1 MYYTSAV
8 GTLPVIDQL
17 RGQIKTFVETPSPAA
32 DASGLLTASPVEFM
46 AAVRDNPDLLS
57 NPRFAER
64 ADALKSRS
72 SVCSYCGVGCPYTVE
87 TDARGKDEVL
97 PMSDLGLCVKGKTSL
112 MTGGDTERVTRL
124 ARRGIADDRIRAPMI
139 RGHDGKMKEV
149 SWDEALDRAAWLFL
163 HAREWVGPDAVAVYG
178 NGQKTIEAIWMASL
192 YKLVFKLPTMG
203 ANSEHCLTSAGAAHQ
218 LNFGNE
224 ASFTWSQF
232 DELLE
237 CDVAVMH
244 GTNPYVTFPQAYE
257 KIKRNTRAVKVVID
271 PTRSDTVSDL
281 EAEDPRTLH
290 IRFRQGGDVL
300 FNLSVARVILDAGWE
315 DRDSLK
321 ARVDPE
327 SEAAFRALCA
337 EDRCAP
343 EEAARRIALPD
354 QDPAELARTIRDYA
368 ELLAKPRKD
377 GYRPRAAFVSSMGI
391 NQSTGALGF
400 STNLNLLLL
409 TGNVGRRGA
418 GSMRI
423 AGQSNATSELM
434 LGFNGRKLVFNHDP
448 DNPEHRTALA
458 RILNLPEDNIPD
470 HVGTPVSK
478 MAEDDR
484 IYCMIFI
491 GTQMTKN
498 MPRVGHWS
506 RRMGRAFNIVIDSFL
521 GEGVLEHA
529 DVLLPSMTYVER
541 TGVIQ
546 HGDRTLQLQQQ
557 LSTPPEN
564 AWADEQILTRLALKI
579 AERLRDPDTEELNE
593 VDPDVVHRTFSRYL
607 DNAGQIMP
615 GKVFDHVVE
624 TSRALD
630 MYCRL
635 EDANGVPVSHE
646 TLRDNAGNGVQWG
659 GDGRYAA
666 AADEG
671 GEDGSVFPGIRKSQT
686 RRARLVCPPDEFI
699 ERLEAPLPPGT
710 LSLISGRGRPGR
722 QAKRGRGRYNSGIKT
737 LPIYGLDPDDHFV
750 ELHPDEA
757 AAHGLSD
764 GDPTRVVAGHG
775 AVVAEVALNPRIARG
790 TAFIDFVPGEVNR
803 LTDYVEADSITHQSL
818 IKRTPVHISP
828 LRPLESRLW
837 KWPDAETL
845 MAATN
850 IVFED
855 WRATFPTLEDWVDS
869 QRENPNNQSWLPN
882 DRLRDPQDDFSRSL
896 SEAVGALTAF
906 FQRYSADD
914 AYKAAAGPILRNLD
928 AADRERLLYILLPV
942 IRRLDYHSVLHLIL
956 SDFVGGVTVV
966 GADGEKTELNLLS
979 AHKSAV
985 LEFKEE
991 IVAIQL
997 FIAAKR
1003 GLDRLFGPDAVVN
1016 RDDLAFVSGVA
1027 IPCAG
1032 DVPAHFL
1039 GISPADLGAAL
1050 LVHSRAIGN
1059 SSLIV
1064 VDRKRNRAVHVDVV
1078 TGVLPKDPELTQLR
1092 GAVINRKRAATGHEH
1107 SRFFDRLG
1115 ELIADYVRTGDENFA
1130 IHGPTDLDWAEYRE
1144 KLSFSPANKRGFVQH
1159 LIKQRIS
1166 PSLAES
1172 FVGLGILDKEKDAE
1186 ALETIRAAGAG
1197 DAAIPAVFEE
1207 DELYAGTLQERVDLV
1222 VESVIA
1228 PVLANDGGRLD
1239 VLGIDEGIGELQVRF
1254 VGSCANCP
1262 YSLLSMEQIVKPT
1275 LLAIPGI
1282 QRVTHRT
1289 KARDRELED
1298 ARSKA
1303 ASASVAAE

>member
-1 MYYTSAV
+1 MNALSC
-8 GTLPVIDQL
+8 
-17 RGQIKTFVETPSPAA
+17 ETPDKYKGRFMTSGRTETVEQNISDILA
-32 DASGLLTASPVEFM
+32 DTPVGFMVSVKDRPELLQDARV
-46 AAVRDNPDLLS
+46 AQR
-57 NPRFAER
+57 AEALR
-64 ADALKSRS
+64 ARS

-87 TDARGKDEVL
+87 TDAQGREEVL
-97 PMSDLGLCVKGKTSL
+97 PLSDLGLCVKGKTSL

-124 ARRGIADDRIRAPMI
+124 ARRGIADDRIRVPMI
-139 RGHDGKMKEV
+139 RGHNGKMKEV

-163 HAREWVGPDAVAVYG
+163 HAREWVGPDAVAIYG
-178 NGQKTIEAIWMASL
+178 NGQKTVEAIWMASL
-192 YKLVFKLPTMG
+192 YKLVFNLPTIG

-224 ASFTWSQF
+224 ASFTWSRF

-257 KIKRNTRAVKVVID
+257 KIKRNTHAVKVVID

-281 EAEDPRTLH
+281 EATDPRTIH

-300 FNLSVARVILDAGWE
+300 FNLSVARVILDEGWE
-315 DRDSLK
+315 DRESLRQ
-321 ARVDPE
+321 RVDGE
-327 SEAAFRALCA
+327 SEAAFRSLCA

-343 EEAARRIALPD
+343 DEAARRIALPD
-354 QDPAELARTIRDYA
+354 QDPAELAATIRRYA
-368 ELLAKPRKD
+368 ELLARPHAD

-448 DNPEHRTALA
+448 ANPDHRAALA
-458 RILNLPEDNIPD
+458 RVLDLPVANIPD
-470 HVGTPVSK
+470 HQGTAVARMS
-478 MAEDDR
+478 EDDR
-484 IYCMIFI
+484 IYCLIFI

-506 RRMGRAFNIVIDSFL
+506 RRMGRSFNIVIDSFL
-521 GEGVLEHA
+521 ADGVLEHA

-546 HGDRTLQLQQQ
+546 RGDRTLQLQQQ
-557 LSTPPEN
+557 LSEPPEN
-564 AWADEQILTRLALKI
+564 AWADEQILARLALKI
-579 AERLRDPDTEELNE
+579 AERLRDPDTAELNAL
-593 VDPDVVHRTFSRYL
+593 DADVVHRTFSRYL
-607 DNAGQIMP
+607 DNEGRIMP
-615 GKVFDHVVE
+615 ARVFDHVVE
-624 TSRALD
+624 TSQALD

-635 EDANGVPVSHE
+635 EDANGTPVSHD
-646 TLRDNAGNGVQWG
+646 TLRTNAGDGIQWG
-659 GDGRYAA
+659 GNGRYAPA
-666 AADEG
+666 
-671 GEDGSVFPGIRKSQT
+671 EDDNGAVFPGLQKSET
-686 RRARLVCPPDEFI
+686 RQARLVCPPDDFI
-699 ERLEAPLPPGT
+699 ERLEAPLPAGT

-722 QAKRGRGRYNSGIKT
+722 QALRGRGRYNSGIKT

-757 AAHGLSD
+757 AALGVSE
-764 GDPTRVVAGHG
+764 GEPVRIMAGHG
-775 AVVAEVALNPRIARG
+775 TVVAEVAFNTRIARG

-803 LTDYVEADSITHQSL
+803 LTDFAESDAYTHQSL
-818 IKRTPVHISP
+818 IKRTPVHITG
-828 LRPLESRLW
+828 LRPLEAQLW
-837 KWPDAETL
+837 AAPDS
-845 MAATN
+845 AALARAAA
-850 IVFED
+850 IVFDD
-855 WRATFPTLEDWVDS
+855 WRSAFPTDEAWIDTQRDDPDS
-869 QRENPNNQSWLPN
+869 LSWLPPE
-882 DRLRDPQDDFSRSL
+882 RLRNPQDDASRLL

-906 FQRYSADD
+906 FQRYSADAD
-914 AYKAAAGPILRNLD
+914 YKARTGPVLRGLNSD
-928 AADRERLLYILLPV
+928 DRERFLHILLPV
-942 IRRLDYHSVLHLIL
+942 VRRLDYHSVMHMIL

-966 GADGEKTELNLLS
+966 GSNGEGSELNLLS

-1003 GLDRLFGPDAVVN
+1003 GLDRLYGPGAVVN

-1039 GISPADLGAAL
+1039 GISPADLSAAL
-1050 LVHSRAIGN
+1050 LLHSRAIGS

-1064 VDRKRNRAVHVDVV
+1064 VDRMQNRAVHVDVV
-1078 TGVLPKDPELTQLR
+1078 TGVLPKDAELTQLR
-1092 GAVINRKRAATGHEH
+1092 GAVINRKRSATGKEH
-1107 SRFFDRLG
+1107 RRFFDRLG
-1115 ELIADYVRTGDENFA
+1115 ELIVDYVRTGDDNFA
-1130 IHGPTDLDWAEYRE
+1130 IHGPVDLNWDEYRE
-1144 KLSFSPANKRGFVQH
+1144 KLAFSPANKRGFMQH
-1159 LIKQRIS
+1159 LVKQGIS
-1166 PSLAES
+1166 PALADS
-1172 FVGLGILDKEKDAE
+1172 FVGLGILDAGADAE
-1186 ALETIRAAGAG
+1186 VIETIRTAEPAAPVKAG
-1197 DAAIPAVFEE
+1197 VFEE
-1207 DELYAGTLQERVDLV
+1207 DELYAGTLTERVNRV
-1222 VESVIA
+1222 VEQIIA

-1239 VLGIDEGIGELQVRF
+1239 ILGIDEYLGELRVRF

-1282 QRVTHRT
+1282 QRVTHRA

-1298 ARSKA
+1298 ARSK
-1303 ASASVAAE
+1303 SAKALSTAAE